1 MTQEP
6 FLTRNAHISV
16 SGVTSALVLSHGD
29 LGLFVRQSV
38 YPTISPCHRALD
50 AWLEG
55 TQDWSQEGLD

>member
-1 MTQEP
+1 MTQEL

-16 SGVTSALVLSHGD
+16 SGVTSALVLSYRD

-55 TQDWSQEGLD
+55 TQDWSQEGMD